1 MKKKLKFKVF
11 RLNHKV
17 YNNFFR
23 VTMRELGQVLNT
35 PSRIT
40 ENELVEERSAQLDYT
55 ENPPLLLIHICSLF
69 ICDSRYS

>member
-1 MKKKLKFKVF
+1 
-11 RLNHKV
+11 
-17 YNNFFR
+17 
-23 VTMRELGQVLNT
+23 MRELGQVLNT